1 MSNVKFLCCIVN
13 INKGNKVLGLGRDA
27 GITGGTIFHGL
38 GTINNKFLNFLGL
51 YEETK
56 DIVIMATTDE
66 IARKSLQHISKEM
79 IFAKKGQGIG
89 FIIPIENIFG
99 NQCVSMEEKIET
111 ETAKDV
117 MKEVSNM
124 YQSIVV
130 IVDRGKG
137 DEVVE
142 AAKKGGARGATIVHG
157 RGSGI
162 NETQK
167 LFAMDIEPEKEI
179 VFIIT
184 RKDTKN
190 SIVDAINQD
199 IELEKPGKGILF
211 VQDLEEVVGL
221 YE

>member
-1 MSNVKFLCCIVN
+1 MSNIKLLCCIVSV
-13 INKGNKVLGLGRDA
+13 NKGNKVLRLGRKV
-27 GITGGTIFHGL
+27 GLIGGTIFRGN
-38 GTINNKFLNFLGL
+38 GTISNKILNFLGL

-66 IARKSLQHISKEM
+66 MAKKSLAYIAKEM
-79 IFAKKGQGIG
+79 NFTETGQGIG
-89 FIIPIENIFG
+89 FILPIKSIFG
-99 NQCVSMEEKIET
+99 NICLSKVK
-111 ETAKDV
+111 A
-117 MKEVSNM
+117 EVENVKNVREVNNM

-142 AAKKGGARGATIVHG
+142 AAKKGGARGATIIHG

-162 NETQK
+162 HETQK
-167 LFAMDIEPEKEI
+167 LFAMSIEPEKEI
-179 VFIIT
+179 VLIIA
-184 RKDTKN
+184 KKELK
-190 SIVDAINQD
+190 DAITTSINKAME
-199 IELEKPGKGILF
+199 IEQPGKGILF